1 MPTFR
6 YKALGQSGAL
16 DQGVVTAKDM
26 AGAQRQL
33 RTQKLTPIYVSVAS
47 DLTPNA
53 RAGSERDHPLP
64 DAETAKVLL
73 GKVSRGTQV
82 KKSTKRFDRDDVLRF
97 TAEMSVLLRA
107 GLPLDRAMKVQIE
120 SAADGIQKNL
130 LEELLVSLKAGK
142 ALSVGLEKRPD
153 IFHNFYI
160 TFSML
165 F

>member
-33 RTQKLTPIYVSVAS
+33 RAQKLTPIYVSVAS

-53 RAGSERDHPLP
+53 RAGRERDLPLP

-130 LEELLVSLKAGK
+130 LEELLVSLKAG
-142 ALSVGLEKRPD
+142 
-153 IFHNFYI
+153 
-160 TFSML
+160 
-165 F
+165 

>member
-33 RTQKLTPIYVSVAS
+33 RAQKLTPIYVSVAS

-53 RAGSERDHPLP
+53 RAGSERDLHYLTPKRQRSCLERSH
-64 DAETAKVLL
+64 AGRKSKKV
-73 GKVSRGTQV
+73 
-82 KKSTKRFDRDDVLRF
+82 KRFDRDDVLRF

-107 GLPLDRAMKVQIE
+107 GCLWIAR
-120 SAADGIQKNL
+120 
-130 LEELLVSLKAGK
+130 
-142 ALSVGLEKRPD
+142 
-153 IFHNFYI
+153 
-160 TFSML
+160 
-165 F
+165 

>member
-33 RTQKLTPIYVSVAS
+33 RAQKLTPIYVSVAS

-53 RAGSERDHPLP
+53 RAESERELPLP

-73 GKVSRGTQV
+73 GKVSLGTQV
-82 KKSTKRFDRDDVLRF
+82 KKSKKRFDRDDVLRF
-97 TAEMSVLLRA
+97 NEF
-107 GLPLDRAMKVQIE
+107 E
-120 SAADGIQKNL
+120 
-130 LEELLVSLKAGK
+130 
-142 ALSVGLEKRPD
+142 
-153 IFHNFYI
+153 
-160 TFSML
+160 
-165 F
+165 